1 MQRRGAR
8 SHRLE
13 GRGVVVAA
21 PVRLEAE
28 AFTDPRIQLLAD
40 LGGWTRYEALGR
52 LAFLWSACTERQ
64 LYYVPEAIVRGCL
77 GMNGA
82 DLLCDSDLAER
93 TPEGLRIRGTAGRV
107 EWLGELREKRQRAG
121 RARAECV
128 NRDTLGRMQSNNQPA
143 HAGDLPST
151 SPAPSSAPTLVP
163 VPVPTQAPDPEA
175 EEKPVRKRTSKAQL
189 PDSWVPDRSESNVAA
204 EAEAKAR
211 GVDLRSEL
219 SQLRDWAKANHEPKA
234 DWNATWRN
242 WIRRARATPKQSQP
256 AQQTQRTDYL
266 MAVARGE
273 IT

>member
-1 MQRRGAR
+1 M
-8 SHRLE
+8 
-13 GRGVVVAA
+13 AA

-82 DLLCDSDLAER
+82 NLLCDADLAER
-93 TPEGLRIRGTAGRV
+93 TPDGLRIRGTAGRV

-143 HAGDLPST
+143 HAGDPSST
-151 SPAPSSAPTLVP
+151 HPAPSSAPTLVP
-163 VPVPTQAPDPEA
+163 VPALVLTQVPDPEKSCSPPA
-175 EEKPVRKRTSKAQL
+175 REPRPPRAPKPPSGPHQQAIAAFDAYYR
-189 PDSWVPDRSESNVAA
+189 RSNSGAKPTWGGKNAA
-204 EAEAKAR
+204 
-211 GVDLRSEL
+211 
-219 SQLRDWAKANHEPKA
+219 
-234 DWNATWRN
+234 
-242 WIRRARATPKQSQP
+242 
-256 AQQTQRTDYL
+256 L
-266 MAVARGE
+266 MARLLALHGIDEINRRLELLERAPPKFPPPPWDMAMFSQHFDKLVPSAPQGLDYFVAVGRGD
-273 IT
+273 IA